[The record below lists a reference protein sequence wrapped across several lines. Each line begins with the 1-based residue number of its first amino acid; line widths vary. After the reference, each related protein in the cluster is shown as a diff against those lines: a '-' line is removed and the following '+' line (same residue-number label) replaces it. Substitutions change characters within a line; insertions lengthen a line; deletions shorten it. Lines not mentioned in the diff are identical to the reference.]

1 MRIHITTM
9 YLIWYN
15 PDRET
20 YEKGD
25 EDEYQR
31 LKASSFNA
39 NAFNVLYEFSMS
51 TKHIADKIMKSLNI
65 ARESE
70 NTETQKY

>member
-1 MRIHITTM
+1 M

-25 EDEYQR
+25 EEEYQR